1 MLSLVAG
8 LQAQDEPNLEI
19 ERRMVTC
26 ADLKKERSRVPELVA
41 VTGSAWTSH
50 PLKCELS
57 EKKAVITEVHHPV
70 NFHTQSR
77 CVKYGS
83 V

>member
-1 MLSLVAG
+1 
-8 LQAQDEPNLEI
+8 
-19 ERRMVTC
+19 MVTC

-57 EKKAVITEVHHPV
+57 EKKAVITEVHLAV
-70 NFHTQSR
+70 NSHTR
-77 CVKYGS
+77 NKCLKHGAM
-83 V
+83 